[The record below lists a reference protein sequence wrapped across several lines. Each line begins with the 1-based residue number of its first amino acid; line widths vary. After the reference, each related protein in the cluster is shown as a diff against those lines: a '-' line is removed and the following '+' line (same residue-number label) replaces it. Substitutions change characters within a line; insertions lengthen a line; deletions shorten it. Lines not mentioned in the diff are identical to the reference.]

1 MRAVRVPDASE
12 IPAAGAI
19 VREHLAV
26 TPVIPAPLLGPD
38 TWLKLES
45 LQPTGSFK
53 VRGALVAVTAAL
65 ARDRRSSIVTASA
78 GNHGLGIA
86 YAADRLGATA
96 TIVVPANA
104 SEAKLAAIERFAVA
118 LVRHGTSYDE
128 AEAHALALAGAGA
141 SFVSPYNDPDVIS
154 GQGTIVAE
162 VLEQVPDV
170 ATIVTPVG
178 GGGLAS
184 GIGLAAT
191 TAPGSGRRIRVV
203 GVEAAQ
209 SPAWRSALDAGRPV
223 SITAGPTLADGL
235 AGNFESGSVTFDLV
249 RRTIA
254 DVVTVTEDEI
264 ATAMRFLAREHGL
277 IAEGSAAVGVAA
289 LLTGRG
295 AYRGSDRCDHHRP
308 QHRRVDPRRRP
319 GRLSRASRTVLGRDL
334 HRIRTQIATS
344 EGGST
349 PCSS

>member
-26 TPVIPAPLLGPD
+26 TPAIPAPLLGPD

-170 ATIVTPVG
+170 ATIVTPIG

-191 TAPGSGRRIRVV
+191 TAGRRIRVV

-223 SITAGPTLADGL
+223 PITAGPTLADGL
-235 AGNFESGSVTFDLV
+235 AGNFEPGSVTFDLV
-249 RRTIA
+249 QRTIA
-254 DVVTVTEDEI
+254 DVVTVSEDEI

-289 LLTGRG
+289 LLTERAARTEGATVVIITGRN
-295 AYRGSDRCDHHRP
+295 
-308 QHRRVDPRRRP
+308 
-319 GRLSRASRTVLGRDL
+319 
-334 HRIRTQIATS
+334 IATS
-344 EGGST
+344 TLAGVLAG
-349 PCSS
+349 

>member
-1 MRAVRVPDASE
+1 MRTVRVPDASE
-12 IPAAGAI
+12 LPAAATI
-19 VREHLAV
+19 VHRHLAV

-38 TWLKLES
+38 TWLKLETF
-45 LQPTGSFK
+45 QPTGSFK

-65 ARDRRSSIVTASA
+65 ASDRRASIVTASA

-86 YAADRLGATA
+86 FAADRLGATA
-96 TIVVPANA
+96 TIVVPTNA
-104 SEAKLAAIERFAVA
+104 SDAKLAALERFAVA

-128 AEAHALALAGAGA
+128 AETHALALGDTGAR
-141 SFVSPYNDPDVIS
+141 FVSPYNDPDVIA

-170 ATIVTPVG
+170 ATIVTPIG

-191 TAPGSGRRIRVV
+191 AAGAASGRHIRIV

-209 SPAWRSALDAGRPV
+209 SPAFRTALDAGRPV
-223 SITAGPTLADGL
+223 PITPGPTLADGL
-235 AGNFESGSVTFDLV
+235 GGNLEPGSVTFDLV
-249 RRTIA
+249 RRTVA

-289 LLTGRG
+289 LLTRRAVPAQGATVVVITGRNI
-295 AYRGSDRCDHHRP
+295 A
-308 QHRRVDPRRRP
+308 
-319 GRLSRASRTVLGRDL
+319 ASTLAAVLGGVE
-334 HRIRTQIATS
+334 RTQQA
-344 EGGST
+344 
-349 PCSS
+349 